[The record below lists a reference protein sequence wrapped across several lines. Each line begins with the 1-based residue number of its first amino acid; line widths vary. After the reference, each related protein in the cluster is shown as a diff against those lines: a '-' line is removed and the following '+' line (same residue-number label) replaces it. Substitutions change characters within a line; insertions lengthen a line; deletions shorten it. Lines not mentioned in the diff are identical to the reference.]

1 MRSTMRDYKNVR
13 VPKSY
18 RNGVRR
24 TAVKPVN
31 AGRASVQSRRSGSG
45 LTGMVMTAVVVIVI
59 AAGGFGAWQCYR
71 VIMHADILMIS
82 GVDVKGIKQLREED
96 LKDIAAVFTGQNIFR
111 VDINAAMRR
120 AAANPWV
127 KESHIYRKLPNRITM
142 VFTERVP
149 YAVLDTGSAR
159 YLMDEDGMVIERL
172 AKERVPA
179 WPLPVIAIKDYHA
192 RPGEQVAASG
202 MAEAKALLDE
212 IAARGGW
219 KPADVTVRADSPDSL
234 SVVYADHEF
243 KIGSGRYGEKL
254 RRLAEVMADV
264 QQRGLEIAYVDLR
277 PERQAAVMVKNQ
289 SSKSGVQ
296 SAGERRNK
304 PGSQGRTS
312 RER

>member
-1 MRSTMRDYKNVR
+1 MRDYKNVR
-13 VPKSY
+13 VPKAY
-18 RNGVRR
+18 RSGVRR
-24 TAVKPVN
+24 TAVKRVK
-31 AGRASVQSRRSGSG
+31 AGRASAEPRRSGSG
-45 LTGMVMTAVVVIVI
+45 LTGMAITAVVVLVI
-59 AAGGFGAWQCYR
+59 AAGAFGALQCYR
-71 VIMHADILMIS
+71 VIMHADLFVIS
-82 GVDVKGIKQLREED
+82 GVDVKGVKQLREED

-111 VDINAAMRR
+111 VDINAAIRR

-127 KESHIYRKLPNRITM
+127 KESRIYRKLPNRITM

-172 AKERVPA
+172 AKERVPE
-179 WPLPVIAIKDYHA
+179 WPLPLIAIRDYHA
-192 RPGEQVAASG
+192 RPGEQVAAAG
-202 MAEAKALLDE
+202 MAEAKALIEE
-212 IAARGGW
+212 ITTRGGW
-219 KPADVTVRADSPDSL
+219 KPADVTVKADSPDSL

-243 KIGSGRYGEKL
+243 KIGSGRYSEKL

-264 QQRGLEIAYVDLR
+264 KQRGLEIAYVDLR

-289 SSKSGVQ
+289 SSTSRVQ

-304 PGSQGRTS
+304 PRSQGRSS